1 MRSAIIT
8 GTGIYEIAG
17 YSFRPELIDTPYGQA
32 QVFLSEDPSLDLVFL
47 ARHGL
52 QHTTPPHM
60 INYMA
65 NIKALQMLGVRQVLA
80 AYAVGSINTEIPPL
94 GMALVT
100 DFLDFTHSR
109 PLSFYNGGESGLAHT
124 RMDHP
129 FCPELGKKLLE
140 LAPAFDLDLRK
151 ESVYVATNGPRFETP
166 AEIRMYRKLGGD
178 VVGMTCV
185 PEVVLAKELRLHF
198 AAVALSINWATGIEE
213 TMTIVGG
220 DRGDL
225 NSRITNLFIETLKSN
240 DSFSCSCES
249 AAMISHPP
257 QEQEESA
264 SKGGEKD

>member
-17 YSFRPELIDTPYGQA
+17 HSFRPEVIETSYGPA
-32 QVFLSEDPSLDLVFL
+32 QVFLSEDPQLDLVFL

-52 QHTTPPHM
+52 QHTTPPHI
-60 INYMA
+60 INYRA
-65 NIKALQMLGVRQVLA
+65 NIKALKMLGVQQVLA
-80 AYAVGSINTEIPPL
+80 AYAVGSINPEIPPL
-94 GMALVT
+94 GLALIT
-100 DFLDFTHSR
+100 DFLDFTNGR
-109 PLSFYNGGESGLAHT
+109 PLSFFDGGDSGLAHT
-124 RMDHP
+124 SMDQP
-129 FCPELGKKLLE
+129 FCPSLSAKVLE
-140 LAPAFDLDLRK
+140 LAPQFNLNLRE

-185 PEVVLAKELRLHF
+185 PEVVLAKELGLHF

-213 TMTIVGG
+213 TMTIVEG

-225 NSRITNLFIETLKSN
+225 NSRLTDLFLKTLSTNIQYN
-240 DSFSCSCES
+240 CHCES

-257 QEQEESA
+257 VERRETA
-264 SKGGEKD
+264 PKGG